1 MYTVLVLA
9 DHSDICYPKDSIL
22 FTILSGMLMALI
34 PVVIF
39 LVMRKSV
46 KFKIKP
52 VIVGAAVWLLFAV
65 VLKAIVLTPVIGAD
79 NSVSRAVNGN
89 IWLFYMIA
97 AASAGIFEET
107 GRLVAFKTVLNKND
121 DKQDALSYGI
131 GHGGFEAVYLGFQ
144 IAFLGVMCLMI
155 NKGGIESVVKG
166 ADDTMIE
173 SLLAQ
178 IDKYTSSD
186 IGRALLM
193 GYERIPAMIVHIM
206 FSVMVF
212 AAVRERKIGLYFLS
226 VFIHFVIDYSLV
238 LYYAKIISLGVTEI
252 MFTVEILVFAVPVYK
267 LLYKK
272 MDSNTTERGMSDGIS
287 GNF

>member
-22 FTILSGMLMALI
+22 FTILSGVLMVLI

-39 LVMRKSV
+39 LVMRKFV

-107 GRLVAFKTVLNKND
+107 GRLVAFKTVLKKND
-121 DKQDALSYGI
+121 DKQDVLSYGI

-252 MFTVEILVFAVPVYK
+252 MFTVEMLVFAVPVYK

-272 MDSNTTERGMSDGIS
+272 MDSNTTERRMSDGIS

>member
-22 FTILSGMLMALI
+22 FTILSGVLMVLI

-39 LVMRKSV
+39 LVVRKFV

-107 GRLVAFKTVLNKND
+107 GRLVAFKTVLKKND

-144 IAFLGVMCLMI
+144 IAFLGIMCLMI

-173 SLLAQ
+173 SLMSQ

-226 VFIHFVIDYSLV
+226 VFIHFVIDFSLV

-272 MDSNTTERGMSDGIS
+272 MDSNTTERRMSDGIS

>member
-22 FTILSGMLMALI
+22 FTILSGVLMVLI

-39 LVMRKSV
+39 LVMRKFV

-89 IWLFYMIA
+89 IWLFYMIV

-144 IAFLGVMCLMI
+144 IAFLGIMCLMI
-155 NKGGIESVVKG
+155 NNGGIESVVKG
-166 ADDTMIE
+166 ADDTMID

-226 VFIHFVIDYSLV
+226 VFIHFVIDFSFV

-252 MFTVEILVFAVPVYK
+252 MFTVEMLVFAVPVYK

-272 MDSNTTERGMSDGIS
+272 MDSNTTERRMSDGIS

>member
-22 FTILSGMLMALI
+22 FTILSGVLMVLI

-39 LVMRKSV
+39 LVMRKFV

-107 GRLVAFKTVLNKND
+107 GRLVAFKTVLKKND
-121 DKQDALSYGI
+121 DKQDVLSYGI

-144 IAFLGVMCLMI
+144 IAFLGIMCLMI

-173 SLLAQ
+173 SLLTQ

-212 AAVRERKIGLYFLS
+212 AAVRERKIVLYFLS
-226 VFIHFVIDYSLV
+226 VFIHFVIDFSFV

-252 MFTVEILVFAVPVYK
+252 MFTVEMLVFAVPVYK

>member
-1 MYTVLVLA
+1 MYTVLVQA

-22 FTILSGMLMALI
+22 FTILSGVLMVLI

-39 LVMRKSV
+39 LVMRKFV

-89 IWLFYMIA
+89 IWLFYMIV

-107 GRLVAFKTVLNKND
+107 GRLVAFKTVLKKND

-144 IAFLGVMCLMI
+144 IAFLGIMCLMI

-173 SLLAQ
+173 SLLTQ

-212 AAVRERKIGLYFLS
+212 AAERERKIGLYFLS
-226 VFIHFVIDYSLV
+226 VFIHFVIDFSFV

-252 MFTVEILVFAVPVYK
+252 MFTVEMLVFAVPVYK

-272 MDSNTTERGMSDGIS
+272 MDSNTTERRMSDGIS

>member
-9 DHSDICYPKDSIL
+9 DYSDICYPKDSIL
-22 FTILSGMLMALI
+22 STILSGVLMALI

-39 LVMRKSV
+39 LVMRKFV

-89 IWLFYMIA
+89 IWLFYMIVA
-97 AASAGIFEET
+97 AAAGIFEET
-107 GRLVAFKTVLNKND
+107 GRLVAFKTVLKKND
-121 DKQDALSYGI
+121 GKQDALSYGI

-173 SLLAQ
+173 SLLTQ

-226 VFIHFVIDYSLV
+226 VFIHFVIDFSLV
-238 LYYAKIISLGVTEI
+238 LYYGKIISLGVTEI
-252 MFTVEILVFAVPVYK
+252 MFTVEMLVFAVPVYK

-272 MDSNTTERGMSDGIS
+272 MDSNTTERRMSDGIS

>member
-9 DHSDICYPKDSIL
+9 DHSEICYPKDSIL
-22 FTILSGMLMALI
+22 FTILSGVLMALI

-39 LVMRKSV
+39 LVMRKFV

-97 AASAGIFEET
+97 AAAAGIFEET
-107 GRLVAFKTVLNKND
+107 GRLVAFKTVLKKND
-121 DKQDALSYGI
+121 DKQDALYYGI

-144 IAFLGVMCLMI
+144 IAFLGIMCLMI

-226 VFIHFVIDYSLV
+226 VFIHFVIDFSFV

-252 MFTVEILVFAVPVYK
+252 MFTVEMLVFAVPVYK

-272 MDSNTTERGMSDGIS
+272 MDINATERRMSDGIS

>member
-22 FTILSGMLMALI
+22 FTILSGVLMVLI

-39 LVMRKSV
+39 LVVRKFV

-107 GRLVAFKTVLNKND
+107 GRLVAFKTVLKKND

-144 IAFLGVMCLMI
+144 IAFLGIMCLMI

-173 SLLAQ
+173 SLLTQ

-226 VFIHFVIDYSLV
+226 VFIHFVIDFSLV

-272 MDSNTTERGMSDGIS
+272 MDSNTTERRMSDGIS

>member
-22 FTILSGMLMALI
+22 FTILSGVLMVLI

-39 LVMRKSV
+39 LVMRKFV

-107 GRLVAFKTVLNKND
+107 GRLVAFKTVLKKND
-121 DKQDALSYGI
+121 DKQDVLSYGI

-144 IAFLGVMCLMI
+144 IAFLGIMCLMI

-173 SLLAQ
+173 SLLTQ

-226 VFIHFVIDYSLV
+226 VFIHFVIDFSFV

-252 MFTVEILVFAVPVYK
+252 MFTVEMLVFAVPVYK
-267 LLYKK
+267 FLYKK
-272 MDSNTTERGMSDGIS
+272 MDSNTTERRMSDGIS